1 MSSEPE
7 QVLAIVSANPW
18 AMEMLRLARRLGLP
32 DWIIGAGFLRSLVW
46 DRLCGFT
53 ARTPLNDIDIV
64 FFDPTDTGRE
74 REDAAEAQ
82 LAAWH
87 PDQVWS
93 VRNMARM
100 HIKNREVPYSSTE
113 HAVSHWLETPTAV
126 GIALDPDDSLRL
138 VAPHGVSDLLAGR
151 VRPTPNGQR
160 KIEEYRA
167 RVAAKNWP
175 ARWPRVQVEGLT

>member
-1 MSSEPE
+1 MSSERE
-7 QVLAIVSANPW
+7 QVLAIVAADPW
-18 AMEMLRLARRLGLP
+18 AMEMLRLARRLNLP
-32 DWIIGAGFLRSLVW
+32 DWVVGAGFLRSLVW

-64 FFDPTDTGRE
+64 FFDPADISRE

-82 LAAWH
+82 LMTWY

-100 HIKNREVPYSSTE
+100 HIKNREPAYSSTE
-113 HAVSHWLETPTAV
+113 HAIGHWLETPTAV
-126 GIALDPDDSLRL
+126 GIGLTADDSLYL
-138 VAPHGVSDLLAGR
+138 LAPHGVADLLAGR

-160 KIEEYRA
+160 KIDEYRA

-175 ARWPRVQVEGLT
+175 ARWPRVTVEGLI

>member
-1 MSSEPE
+1 MPSDHE
-7 QVLAIVSANPW
+7 QVLAIIAADPW
-18 AMEMLRLARRLGLP
+18 AMDMLRLARRLSLP

-64 FFDPTDTGRE
+64 FFDTADTGRA
-74 REDAAEAQ
+74 RENAAELQ
-82 LAAWH
+82 LAAWC

-100 HIKNREVPYSSTE
+100 HIKNREAAYSSIE
-113 HAVSHWLETPTAV
+113 DAVGHWLETPTAV
-126 GIALDPDDSLRL
+126 GIGVNADDSLRL

-160 KIEEYRA
+160 KIGEYRA

-175 ARWPRVQVEGLT
+175 ARWPGVQVEGLI